1 LWGTLAYVDMTQ
13 AVFEFLAIWSLMRW
27 RDDQRRRWLGLS
39 AVLAG
44 LALGTKLMAL
54 FMLPAICLWL
64 VLLARRR
71 GWLQALGLGLAYGLV
86 VCMVAA
92 PWYLFSLISLGD
104 PLYPFLRG
112 DAEWPLARLAL
123 HLDYLR
129 SFGTGRSLIDFILV
143 PWNLYF
149 RHEAFAALMATI
161 EYPSFL
167 FPLALLVPVIS
178 ISPQARPLAALSL
191 LRLGT
196 WYLGSQQ
203 TRFLLPLY
211 PVWCL
216 MVAAVLL
223 GLEQRLRLRL
233 AYPRL
238 TASITAGLAV
248 TTLAYASIFALGER
262 QLPVVT
268 GQESRASYLTRL
280 VYDYRAMEF
289 IVADLPSEARV
300 LQLWDGQGYYC
311 DGKCIPDAGQV
322 MAPYLHGLGPGIE
335 EMRQVLVARGATH
348 VLVDLEGL
356 NFLLQHDPKGSHLSA
371 ARFFLNEFLP
381 ACGEQ
386 VYQDPLVRI
395 FRLSCP
401 EQPVSN
407 AAPSSSSVAIVARSA
422 RGR

>member
-1 LWGTLAYVDMTQ
+1 
-13 AVFEFLAIWSLMRW
+13 MRW
-27 RDDQRRRWLGLS
+27 RDDGDAVVGSVRR
-39 AVLAG
+39 AG
-44 LALGTKLMAL
+44 RLALGTKLMAL

-238 TASITAGLAV
+238 TAAITAGLAV

-280 VYDYRAMEF
+280 VYDYRNG
-289 IVADLPSEARV
+289 IHRRRSSSGRV
-300 LQLWDGQGYYC
+300 LRWRPGLLLRWEVHSRC
-311 DGKCIPDAGQV
+311 RAGK
-322 MAPYLHGLGPGIE
+322 APYLHGLGPGIE
-335 EMRQVLVARGATH
+335 EMRQVLVARVPRTSCRPG
-348 VLVDLEGL
+348 GL
-356 NFLLQHDPKGSHLSA
+356 NFLLQHDPAGSHLPPPGS
-371 ARFFLNEFLP
+371 F
-381 ACGEQ
+381 
-386 VYQDPLVRI
+386 
-395 FRLSCP
+395 
-401 EQPVSN
+401 
-407 AAPSSSSVAIVARSA
+407 
-422 RGR
+422 